1 MANPYLVAAAPLHS
15 EIAEIPADNLNFTYL
30 MNTKRLGVCLWMGLP
45 VWAPRLAWAA
55 RADAR
60 LADAVMRAD
69 RETVRSLLQQKI
81 DVNATQ
87 PDGMTALHWAVR
99 ADDRGTPS
107 NCCFAPARK

>member
-1 MANPYLVAAAPLHS
+1 
-15 EIAEIPADNLNFTYL
+15 
-30 MNTKRLGVCLWMGLP
+30 MNTKKLGVCLWMGLL

-55 RADAR
+55 GADAR
-60 LADAVMRAD
+60 LADAVMRSD

-99 ADDRGTPS
+99 ADDVETAQLLLRCRRESECRDSIRSHT
-107 NCCFAPARK
+107 CFTLLL